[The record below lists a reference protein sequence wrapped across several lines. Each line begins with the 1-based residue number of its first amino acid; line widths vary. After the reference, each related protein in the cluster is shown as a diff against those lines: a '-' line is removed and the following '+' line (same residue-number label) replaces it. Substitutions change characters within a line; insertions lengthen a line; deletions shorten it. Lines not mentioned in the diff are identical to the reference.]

1 MSRALEESRAAGH
14 DLTFLIADRD
24 DWPKQLYAK
33 LGFDEIGRI
42 WEFIRPPRIA

>member
-1 MSRALEESRAAGH
+1 MGN

-33 LGFDEIGRI
+33 LGFDEVGRV
-42 WEFIRPPRIA
+42 WEFVLPRRA